1 MRLQEKARL
10 ERLYE
15 RVDALER
22 EVAELKAK
30 KRPGRPR
37 KDANDG

>member
-1 MRLQEKARL
+1 MRIEDRQKFESLLR
-10 ERLYE
+10 
-15 RVDALER
+15 RVDVLEK
-22 EVAELKAK
+22 ELEALKAK